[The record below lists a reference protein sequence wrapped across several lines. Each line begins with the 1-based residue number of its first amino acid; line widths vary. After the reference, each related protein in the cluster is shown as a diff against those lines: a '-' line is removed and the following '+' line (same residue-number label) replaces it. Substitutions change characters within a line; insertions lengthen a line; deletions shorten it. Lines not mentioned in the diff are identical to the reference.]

1 MVSNQTAITER
12 SDSMA
17 YKSKLMYE
25 WSSGAYAKVAPEVA
39 GAVFEELEKGK
50 GLTAPNLV
58 DASRPEDAPLHKE
71 FEWDDAIAAEKYRE
85 NRARLLIN
93 HLHIRMEEVEDA
105 PPIRA
110 YVSLKT
116 DDNRKYESVPM
127 ILKNPQKTTALFDM
141 AMRELESFQRKYS
154 NLTEFARIFEE
165 IERLKGEN

>member
-1 MVSNQTAITER
+1 
-12 SDSMA
+12 MA

-25 WSSGAYAKVAPEVA
+25 WGNGAYAHVKPEVA
-39 GAVFEELEKGK
+39 GVVFEELEKGK

-85 NRARLLIN
+85 NRAMNLIN

-105 PPIRA
+105 PTTRA
-110 YVSLKT
+110 YVCLQT
-116 DDNRKYESVPM
+116 DNSRKYESVPM

-141 AMRELESFQRKYS
+141 AMRELESFQRKYN
-154 NLTEFARIFEE
+154 NLTEFARVFEE
-165 IERLKGEN
+165 IDKLKGEH